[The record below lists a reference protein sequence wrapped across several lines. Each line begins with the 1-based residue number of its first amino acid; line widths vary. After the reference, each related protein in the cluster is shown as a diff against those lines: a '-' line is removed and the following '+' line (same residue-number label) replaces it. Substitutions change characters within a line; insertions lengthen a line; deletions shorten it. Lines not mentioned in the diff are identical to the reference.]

1 MVLVCHK
8 PNLRNRVVIMAKK
21 EVKDGK
27 KSVLSILIII
37 LLGSAIAYQQFEI
50 YHLQQ
55 TQIKLQGDFVQT
67 AKQLKK
73 VYVYDLEATL
83 RGVKLDDLN
92 REFEAKINIL
102 NDEVSAA
109 QTKIASL
116 KESKDK
122 DNFSDVYLKSLKLKR
137 DTMLKEYNR
146 TLENLTDEVNRV
158 ISDIA
163 TEKGAA
169 VVFDKRVISSQT
181 EDVEDVTDE
190 VIKRVNLTRPKILDE

>member
-1 MVLVCHK
+1 
-8 PNLRNRVVIMAKK
+8 MAKK

-55 TQIKLQGDFVQT
+55 TQIKLRDDFTKT
-67 AKQLKK
+67 AEQLKK

>member
-1 MVLVCHK
+1 
-8 PNLRNRVVIMAKK
+8 MAKK
-21 EVKDGK
+21 EVKNGK
-27 KSVLSILIII
+27 KSILGGLIII
-37 LLGSAIAYQQFEI
+37 LLCGAVAYQQCEI
-50 YHLQQ
+50 YRLQQ
-55 TQIKLQGDFVQT
+55 TQIKLQDDFAKT
-67 AKQLKK
+67 ADQLKK

-109 QTKIASL
+109 QAKIASL

-137 DTMLKEYNR
+137 DTMLQEYNR
-146 TLENLTDEVNRV
+146 TLDNLTEEINQV

-163 TEKGAA
+163 KEKGAT
-169 VVFDKRVISSQT
+169 VIFDRRIISSQT
-181 EDVEDVTDE
+181 ENVEDVTDE